1 VKKNTAT
8 FELAKSDLFFCD
20 CVCRFY
26 KSTDYSSPFA
36 NWATIVRVGSE
47 AKFLHKM
54 QIQGLSS
61 ICIIF
66 SEHHVKMGKVLSVYD
81 FI

>member
-8 FELAKSDLFFCD
+8 FELAKSDFFFCD

-36 NWATIVRVGSE
+36 IWATIVRVGSE

-54 QIQGLSS
+54 QIQRLSS

-66 SEHHVKMGKVLSVYD
+66 FELHVKMGKVLSAYD

>member
-8 FELAKSDLFFCD
+8 FELAKSHFFCD

-26 KSTDYSSPFA
+26 KSTNYSSPFA
-36 NWATIVRVGSE
+36 IGAPIVRVGSE

-66 SEHHVKMGKVLSVYD
+66 FEHHVKISKVLSA
-81 FI
+81 